1 MKTSQSGFKWLLAVL
16 NLLFRQNCIF
26 CSGDRRG
33 GGEYLCC
40 TCFNDIGLIH
50 TPICFV
56 CGVPADI
63 SYNYPQDE
71 FVCEVCR
78 QSPYKFDRAG
88 SLGLYDNVLRQLI
101 HHFKY
106 QKQLGVLSDIDC
118 LLEKYFSEYGKDYS
132 GLTVSPIP
140 QYFNKMRERV

>member
-1 MKTSQSGFKWLLAVL
+1 MKTSQSGFKRLLAVL
-16 NLLFRQNCIF
+16 NLFFPQNCIF
-26 CSGDRRG
+26 LEETGG

-101 HHFKY
+101 HHF
-106 QKQLGVLSDIDC
+106 
-118 LLEKYFSEYGKDYS
+118 
-132 GLTVSPIP
+132 
-140 QYFNKMRERV
+140 N

>member
-71 FVCEVCR
+71 FVCGVCR
-78 QSPYKFDRAG
+78 QSPYKFDRSG

-118 LLEKYFSEYGKDYS
+118 LLEKYFSEYGKEYS
-132 GLTVSPIP
+132 VLTVSPIP
-140 QYFNKMRERV
+140 RHFNKMRERV

>member
-1 MKTSQSGFKWLLAVL
+1 MKTSRPGFKWLLAVL
-16 NLLFRQNCIF
+16 NLLFPQNCIF
-26 CSGDRRG
+26 FSGDRRE

-56 CGVPADI
+56 CGVPVDI
-63 SYNYPQDE
+63 FYDYQQEE
-71 FVCEVCR
+71 FICGVYR
-78 QSPYKFDRAG
+78 QSPYRFYRAR
-88 SLGLYDNVLRQLI
+88 SLGHYDNVLRQLI
-101 HHFKY
+101 HDFKY

-118 LLEKYFSEYGKDYS
+118 FLGKYFSEYGKEYS

-140 QYFNKMRERV
+140 LHFNKMRERV